1 MGSVS
6 EYFSTLGSGILSL
19 LKGMKVTGKEF
30 VTPKITEC
38 YPENRTEHKW
48 PERFRAQLKFVY
60 DDKGDHKCIA
70 CQNCERNCPNGT
82 IAIETKM
89 VTTMQGTK
97 KKKLVKY
104 LYDLGSCTFCQL
116 CVTNCPTS
124 AIEFDNDFEQAVFT
138 RSKLVKQLN
147 YLPEKEE
154 PEPTPEQ
161 LAKIEAEKQAK
172 IAEAKAK
179 ALKAK
184 KAVLKGIHSHKKKKI
199 RTSPTFQRPKTLQL
213 RRQPKYPRK
222 SAPRRNKLDHYAI
235 IKFPLTTES
244 AMKKIEDNN
253 TLVFIVDV
261 KANKHQIKEAVKK
274 LYDIDVAK
282 VNTLIRPDGEKKAYV
297 RLAPDYDALDVANK
311 IGII

>member
-6 EYFSTLGSGILSL
+6 EYFSSLGSGIASL

-48 PERFRAQLKFVY
+48 PERFRAELKFIY
-60 DDKGDHKCIA
+60 DAEGNHKCIA

-104 LYDLGSCTFCQL
+104 LYDLGSCTFCDI
-116 CVTNCPTS
+116 CVTVCPTQ
-124 AIEFDNDFEQAVFT
+124 AIEFDNNFEQAVFT
-138 RSKLVKQLN
+138 RNKLVKQLN

-161 LAKIEAEKQAK
+161 LAAIEAERQAK
-172 IAEAKAK
+172 IAEAKAAAAAAAK
-179 ALKAK
+179 AA
-184 KAVLKGIHSHKKKKI
+184 
-199 RTSPTFQRPKTLQL
+199 Q
-213 RRQPKYPRK
+213 
-222 SAPRRNKLDHYAI
+222 APN
-235 IKFPLTTES
+235 TTE
-244 AMKKIEDNN
+244 E
-253 TLVFIVDV
+253 
-261 KANKHQIKEAVKK
+261 NK
-274 LYDIDVAK
+274 
-282 VNTLIRPDGEKKAYV
+282 
-297 RLAPDYDALDVANK
+297 
-311 IGII
+311 